1 MIWEWCGSGRSQ
13 GLLYW
18 QSCTL
23 KRLPNCSLRKKGK
36 VVGWHIWEGGLRH
49 VHSSPEIKTQLQM
62 PNGAIT
68 GGEDQLAQPF
78 QIVQSA
84 GRDIISISS
93 IPKPHLE
100 GAGKQ
105 KMQTVDQNSC
115 KSSGSACGW
124 VLHFLVICKSCG
136 EILWENITYKLLI
149 TIFLLGGAAAVAF
162 CAWHSSLAEPS
173 WEDDLGLPALPAAVV
188 HLPCVTSHLG
198 FSGLG
203 TGALSVPVN
212 TSQKRLCWDFG
223 CPLAIA
229 LICLVFMPKHP
240 SSRASGWRGKKL
252 NNRCFLL
259 SEALLCY
266 KMLRR

>member
-1 MIWEWCGSGRSQ
+1 M
-13 GLLYW
+13 
-18 QSCTL
+18 
-23 KRLPNCSLRKKGK
+23 
-36 VVGWHIWEGGLRH
+36 
-49 VHSSPEIKTQLQM
+49 
-62 PNGAIT
+62 
-68 GGEDQLAQPF
+68 
-78 QIVQSA
+78 
-84 GRDIISISS
+84 
-93 IPKPHLE
+93 
-100 GAGKQ
+100 
-105 KMQTVDQNSC
+105 
-115 KSSGSACGW
+115 
-124 VLHFLVICKSCG
+124 ICKSCG

-162 CAWHSSLAEPS
+162 CAWHSSLAEMTWGS
-173 WEDDLGLPALPAAVV
+173 LPYRLQLYT
-188 HLPCVTSHLG
+188 LPCVTSHLG